1 MVEVI
6 IYAIALVIAVVAFF
20 GWFPIIM
27 VDGLSM
33 YPTFKHKQLLLSTR
47 IFVKP
52 VAGCVYVY
60 ESPQGETVIKR
71 LWFERDG
78 KYYFVGDN
86 KDHSFDSRHYG
97 GVYRDCIISKVLCT
111 KKKEVIN

>member
-1 MVEVI
+1 MVEYVL
-6 IYAIALVIAVVAFF
+6 YVVALFCAL
-20 GWFPIIM
+20 WLLSAMFPIIW
-27 VDGLSM
+27 VDGVSM
-33 YPTFKHKQLLLSTR
+33 YPTFTHKQLLLSTR

-71 LWFERDG
+71 LWFEREG

-97 GVYRDCIISKVLCT
+97 GVYRDCIISKVLFT